1 MTKKERVI
9 RRKNIRNYLPK
20 YDLGT
25 SLDNTQTEPY
35 QMTQQIGQGVAEK
48 GRQTGN
54 QYITTARQDKQ
65 GANLSGKAE
74 AYNRAATSS
83 ALETITAPIMTSLA
97 GGMAAQAVSNY
108 VSSYGAT
115 SASGVLGSGI
125 GAIGAGVLG
134 LGKGIYDAFTVADQ
148 FDTPA
153 ISDSEFDAMKGE
165 QTLSGIHGVQYKQK
179 TGVNMSDVA
188 QIGAA
193 KEGADIAAA
202 ANAGMGIGA
211 GVGGTAA
218 GILSLAGALTSVP
231 FLGWILGPILGAVG
245 AGLGAGIGAGA
256 TDASDEAIAQAQ
268 QVNNSIERWNTHE
281 MAVANSQGIRELFD
295 ERQKKLHGGG
305 DATDG
310 NSAQAVATADK
321 GKSSYGKA
329 SYTFLPSMFGD
340 VATSN
345 GVKKGN
351 INAIV
356 GRGEV
361 VANTENGTAFNVT
374 YGKRGNEENV
384 KANLKDSD
392 MVLSDSPDMIIPGT
406 DYFIPGGI
414 TPAAAGRESAEQIY
428 QINKAVDRDSKYRDL
443 HTQKFQQEQ
452 ADKAKQPHLQN
463 LQLINSVQDY
473 MKKSKE
479 YKNGI
484 EHAQHGR
491 SPYGNLPHYNFG
503 SALLQYG
510 LPNLGGL
517 FSTIGN
523 AIMYAD
529 AKNEDIAPA
538 PQIHRSNADAQ
549 RAIQAMRS
557 SYNANPELAAAR
569 TINRLQNYAN
579 RHNGYT
585 AGQRMAMDQSAYAN
599 YGSLVQKILADK
611 QNKSVALWNAK
622 QQALA
627 NLRDADV
634 TRQME
639 SNKYA
644 HEWKAR
650 AEAAKQK
657 RVDTYGSALYN
668 NIQNWF
674 QNIGNSITTGKML
687 KLYSDELDWK
697 KNQNKKPIT
706 SSTTNQTLNTNVLPQ
721 IRQLFGDYNLELP
734 VWMKPQTTQQQYETT
749 QQQYVIRPML
759 VDNPWNKSDEL
770 DWKRGGNDNNKY
782 PTDVPRLTFNTP
794 DWKLTG
800 KIQPLLTPIKP
811 LDVQFD
817 QNAYFNSPLFQN
829 DLRSLMQQIYN

>member
-25 SLDNTQTEPY
+25 SLNNTQTGPY

-54 QYITTARQDKQ
+54 QYITTARQDEQ
-65 GANLSGKAE
+65 GANLSGKAG
-74 AYNRAATSS
+74 AYDRAKVGSIVNTVTDPITSAVGGVASAASAGAAAAASNLTSVMLPNGVLPAADIATGSIAAPVIDSFTEIGSNSAASGASS
-83 ALETITAPIMTSLA
+83 AGSTAA
-97 GGMAAQAVSNY
+97 GALGIVTGL
-108 VSSYGAT
+108 GA
-115 SASGVLGSGI
+115 
-125 GAIGAGVLG
+125 
-134 LGKGIYDAFTVADQ
+134 LGKGIYDAFNVANQ

-179 TGVNMSDVA
+179 TGVNMSDAA

-202 ANAGMGIGA
+202 ANAGMGIGS
-211 GVGGTAA
+211 GVGST
-218 GILSLAGALTSVP
+218 ITGALALALSSVP
-231 FLGWILGPILGAVG
+231 LIGWFLGPILGAVG
-245 AGLGAGIGAGA
+245 AGVGAAAGAGA
-256 TDASDEAIAQAQ
+256 TDASGEAIAQAQ
-268 QVNNSIERWNTHE
+268 QVNNAIERWNTHE
-281 MAVANSQGIRELFD
+281 AAIANSQGIRELFD

-321 GKSSYGKA
+321 GKSSYGKT
-329 SYTFLPSMFGD
+329 SYKFLPRMFGD
-340 VATSN
+340 VATSD

-351 INAIV
+351 INAII

-491 SPYGNLPHYNFG
+491 SPYSNLPHYNFG

-510 LPNLGGL
+510 LPTIGGLGGL
-517 FSTIGN
+517 IGN

-529 AKNEDIAPA
+529 IANEEVAPA
-538 PQIHRSNADAQ
+538 PQLHVSNADAQ
-549 RAIQAMRS
+549 RAISQMKS

-585 AGQRMAMDQSAYAN
+585 AGQRMAMDQAAYAN

-611 QNKSVALWNAK
+611 QNKSVALHNDK
-622 QQALA
+622 QKMLANYKDVDAARAGAARSESYKIHSNALA
-627 NLRDADV
+627 NHRRD
-634 TRQME
+634 
-639 SNKYA
+639 KYSI
-644 HEWKAR
+644 
-650 AEAAKQK
+650 
-657 RVDTYGSALYN
+657 GSAMYN

-687 KLYSDELDWK
+687 QLYSDELDLKKKFYIKNNSTQSYTPTLMQNISTLPTSLKLDIPYSDYTPSIPSPLALDSWK
-697 KNQNKKPIT
+697 FK
-706 SSTTNQTLNTNVLPQ
+706 
-721 IRQLFGDYNLELP
+721 
-734 VWMKPQTTQQQYETT
+734 
-749 QQQYVIRPML
+749 
-759 VDNPWNKSDEL
+759 NPWK
-770 DWKRGGNDNNKY
+770 
-782 PTDVPRLTFNTP
+782 
-794 DWKLTG
+794 
-800 KIQPLLTPIKP
+800 
-811 LDVQFD
+811 
-817 QNAYFNSPLFQN
+817 
-829 DLRSLMQQIYN
+829 

>member
-1 MTKKERVI
+1 MTKKQKMI
-9 RRKNIRNYLPK
+9 QRKNIRNYLPK

-25 SLDNTQTEPY
+25 SLDNTQTGPY

-54 QYITTARQDKQ
+54 QYITTARQDEQ
-65 GANLSGKAE
+65 GANLSGKASSFDAAKTGSIVKSIE
-74 AYNRAATSS
+74 KPLESVATSFATPIGAALAAPESLMGSS
-83 ALETITAPIMTSLA
+83 AMQAALA
-97 GGMAAQAVSNY
+97 GSWIGTALNVPGAVM
-108 VSSYGAT
+108 
-115 SASGVLGSGI
+115 GVI
-125 GAIGAGVLG
+125 
-134 LGKGIYDAFTVADQ
+134 DTVNQ

-165 QTLSGIHGVQYKQK
+165 QTMSGIHGVQYKQK
-179 TGVNMSDVA
+179 TGVNMSDAA

-193 KEGADIAAA
+193 KEGSDIAAA
-202 ANAGMGIGA
+202 ANSGA
-211 GVGGTAA
+211 GLGALAGGLATSIWATAA
-218 GILSLAGALTSVP
+218 GVSSIPL
-231 FLGWILGPILGAVG
+231 FGWFLGPILAAVG
-245 AGLGAGIGAGA
+245 AGLGAGVGAGA

-268 QVNNSIERWNTHE
+268 QVNNAVERWNTHE
-281 MAVANSQGIRELFD
+281 AAVANSQGIRELFD

-305 DATDG
+305 DATES

-321 GKSSYGKA
+321 GKSSYGKT

-340 VATSN
+340 VATSD
-345 GVKKGN
+345 GVKKGD

-361 VANTENGTAFNVT
+361 VANTENGTAFNIT

-443 HTQKFQQEQ
+443 HTQKFQQAQ

-491 SPYGNLPHYNFG
+491 SPYSNLPHYNFG

-529 AKNEDIAPA
+529 AKNEDLAPT
-538 PQIHRSNADAQ
+538 PQIYRSNADAQ

-668 NIQNWF
+668 NINNWF

-697 KNQNKKPIT
+697 KKSNTKNSGTQSYTPTLAQSI
-706 SSTTNQTLNTNVLPQ
+706 STLPTK
-721 IRQLFGDYNLELP
+721 LKLDLPYSDY
-734 VWMKPQTTQQQYETT
+734 
-749 QQQYVIRPML
+749 
-759 VDNPWNKSDEL
+759 
-770 DWKRGGNDNNKY
+770 
-782 PTDVPRLTFNTP
+782 TP
-794 DWKLTG
+794 S
-800 KIQPLLTPIKP
+800 IP
-811 LDVQFD
+811 
-817 QNAYFNSPLFQN
+817 SPLEPMS
-829 DLRSLMQQIYN
+829 RYNFIIPW

>member
-1 MTKKERVI
+1 MTKKERMI
-9 RRKNIRNYLPK
+9 KRKNIRNYLPK

-25 SLDNTQTEPY
+25 TVDNSQY
-35 QMTQQIGQGVAEK
+35 QLTSQIGQGVAEK
-48 GRQTGN
+48 GVQKGN
-54 QYITTARQDKQ
+54 QYITTARQDQQ
-65 GANLSGKAE
+65 GANLSGKAS
-74 AYNRAATSS
+74 AYGAQKTASALNTVTTPLINTAVSGVSAASTHIAPASIALTVPSATSTEAVTTGS
-83 ALETITAPIMTSLA
+83 LGTTTQVGGSTASTVGSTVGGVTSLI
-97 GGMAAQAVSNY
+97 GG
-108 VSSYGAT
+108 
-115 SASGVLGSGI
+115 LGM
-125 GAIGAGVLG
+125 
-134 LGKGIYDAFTVADQ
+134 LGKGIFDAFNVADQ
-148 FDTPA
+148 FDMPA
-153 ISDSEFDAMKGE
+153 ISDSEFNEMKGE
-165 QTLSGIHGVQYKQK
+165 QTLSGINGVQYKQK
-179 TGVNMSDVA
+179 TGINMSTAKD
-188 QIGAA
+188 IGNE

-202 ANAGMGIGA
+202 SNAGMGIGS
-211 GVGGTAA
+211 G
-218 GILSLAGALTSVP
+218 AGAIATGIMALAMEKMPMV
-231 FLGWILGPILGAVG
+231 GWFLGPIFGAIG
-245 AGLGAGIGAGA
+245 AAIGAGAGAAA
-256 TDASDEAIAQAQ
+256 TDASDIAMSQSQ
-268 QVNNSIERWNTHE
+268 QVNNATELWNTHE
-281 MAVANSQGIRELFD
+281 AAAANSQGIRELYD
-295 ERQKKLHGGG
+295 QRKQRLHGNAAA
-305 DATDG
+305 DTA
-310 NSAQAVATADK
+310 NQAVVTADK
-321 GKSSYGKA
+321 GKPPYGATSYK
-329 SYTFLPSMFGD
+329 FLPRMYGD
-340 VATSN
+340 VATSD
-345 GVKKGN
+345 GVKKDN
-351 INAIV
+351 INAII

-361 VANTENGTAFNVT
+361 VANTENGTAFNIT

-491 SPYGNLPHYNFG
+491 SPYSNLPHYNFG

-538 PQIHRSNADAQ
+538 PQIYRSNADAQ

-668 NIQNWF
+668 NINNWF

-697 KNQNKKPIT
+697 KKSHTAGNTPKQETP
-706 SSTTNQTLNTNVLPQ
+706 TL
-721 IRQLFGDYNLELP
+721 I
-734 VWMKPQTTQQQYETT
+734 ETT
-749 QQQYVIRPML
+749 PIFSNDTSYILEPIPL
-759 VDNPWNKSDEL
+759 WNNNPW
-770 DWKRGGNDNNKY
+770 
-782 PTDVPRLTFNTP
+782 TP
-794 DWKLTG
+794 YY
-800 KIQPLLTPIKP
+800 KP
-811 LDVQFD
+811 V
-817 QNAYFNSPLFQN
+817 
-829 DLRSLMQQIYN
+829 

>member
-1 MTKKERVI
+1 MTKKQKMI
-9 RRKNIRNYLPK
+9 QRKNIRNYLPK

-25 SLDNTQTEPY
+25 SLDNTQTGPY
-35 QMTQQIGQGVAEK
+35 QMAQQIGQGAAEK

-54 QYITTARQDKQ
+54 QYVTTARQDEQ
-65 GANLSGKAE
+65 GADLSGKAG
-74 AYNRAATSS
+74 AYNRAKIGSIVNTVTDPVTSI
-83 ALETITAPIMTSLA
+83 A
-97 GGMAAQAVSNY
+97 SNLQNLGTT
-108 VSSYGAT
+108 GA
-115 SASGVLGSGI
+115 ASGVASTIGSGI
-125 GAIGAGVLG
+125 SSTIGSSLVNSATHALPLTLQSSLSGIPTSTLISTTPTSLSSSTTGSVTSGASSGAASGASSAGSSVAGALGVVAGLG
-134 LGKGIYDAFTVADQ
+134 ALGKGIYDAFSVADQ

-165 QTLSGIHGVQYKQK
+165 QTMSGIHGVQYKQK
-179 TGVNMSDVA
+179 TGVNMSDAA

-211 GVGGTAA
+211 GAGGTAA
-218 GILSLAGALTSVP
+218 GILALAGALSSVP
-231 FLGWILGPILGAVG
+231 ILGWILGPALGVLG
-245 AGLGAGIGAGA
+245 AGLGAAAGAGA
-256 TDASDEAIAQAQ
+256 TDASEEAVAQAQ
-268 QVNNSIERWNTHE
+268 QVNNAVERWNTHE
-281 MAVANSQGIRELFD
+281 AAVANSQGIRELFD
-295 ERQKKLHGGG
+295 ERQKKLHGDGA
-305 DATDG
+305 ATEG

-340 VATSN
+340 VATSD

-361 VANTENGTAFNVT
+361 VANTENGTAFNIT

-414 TPAAAGRESAEQIY
+414 TPAAAGRESAERIY
-428 QINKAVDRDSKYRDL
+428 QINKAVDRDSKYRDSR
-443 HTQKFQQEQ
+443 TQKFQQEQ

-484 EHAQHGR
+484 EYAQNGR
-491 SPYGNLPHYNFG
+491 SPYSNLPHYNFG
-503 SALLQYG
+503 NALLQYG
-510 LPNLGGL
+510 LPSLGGL

-538 PQIHRSNADAQ
+538 PQIYRSNADAQ

-697 KNQNKKPIT
+697 RGGNNNNKYPT
-706 SSTTNQTLNTNVLPQ
+706 TPSTTNQTLNTNILPQ
-721 IRQLFGDYNLELP
+721 AR
-734 VWMKPQTTQQQYETT
+734 T
-749 QQQYVIRPML
+749 L
-759 VDNPWNKSDEL
+759 VNNPW
-770 DWKRGGNDNNKY
+770 Y
-782 PTDVPRLTFNTP
+782 
-794 DWKLTG
+794 KL
-800 KIQPLLTPIKP
+800 
-811 LDVQFD
+811 
-817 QNAYFNSPLFQN
+817 Y
-829 DLRSLMQQIYN
+829 Y